1 MATSALQGQSALFT
15 LPPAPI
21 VGQEDYE
28 ETITSYHLPVQLE
41 LKEKTSEKSPLGNG
55 MSVYKVS
62 KVSLHL
68 NICLKVT
75 SSRMDLTP
83 NLVDW
88 KETTTSSS
96 NFTRPQKIVD

>member
-75 SSRMDLTP
+75 FFK
-83 NLVDW
+83 NG
-88 KETTTSSS
+88 S
-96 NFTRPQKIVD
+96 NTQFGRLERDNNVE